1 MFFLHYNRKM
11 ALSDKAKK
19 ILDTMFFNKDTL
31 SFYKL
36 NLIGWILLLA
46 ADSIIVSPG
55 LVFSDFGIFLQNSFA
70 WIVGFFITLYL
81 RSFYKKFDYKENSIS
96 HLILLILIGSAIT
109 SLLLYF
115 SSNAIYLISRV
126 GPFYKKLNYF
136 AFKNISSNM
145 TRFFPLMTTWSL
157 LYFGIKIWID
167 FTKERE
173 KVIKAE
179 LFAQQ
184 AQLQMLRYQ
193 INPHFLFNSFSS
205 LRALTRTAPKKAEEM
220 ISKLSEFYRYSL
232 VSRNH
237 EVSLLDEIEAI
248 THYFE
253 IEKIRF
259 EENLVYEFHIDPVSE
274 VYPIPSFLIHPI
286 VDNAI
291 KYGMKTSSMPLVIYI
306 NTEVKNGR
314 LIIEVKNSGKWIA
327 INDGSEYYS
336 TGTGINNI
344 KNRLEF
350 AYPDKHSL
358 DIYEKD
364 GFVVIRIEI
373 FKEMK

>member
-1 MFFLHYNRKM
+1 M
-11 ALSDKAKK
+11 AYSDKANK
-19 ILDTMFFNKDTL
+19 IFDKIFFNKDTL

-36 NLIGWILLLA
+36 NLIGWGFVLA
-46 ADSIIVSPG
+46 ADSLLVSPS
-55 LVFSDFGIFLQNSFA
+55 LVFSDLREFIQNTFA
-70 WIVGFFITLYL
+70 WCVGFAITLYL
-81 RSFYKKFDYKENSIS
+81 RTFYKKFEYKNHSIA
-96 HLILLILIGSAIT
+96 HLIILILAGSIIA
-109 SLLLYF
+109 SLVLYF
-115 SSNAIYLISRV
+115 SSHLIYLISRF
-126 GPFYKKLNYF
+126 GPVVKKYNYF
-136 AFKNISSNM
+136 SIKAISASM
-145 TRFFPLMTTWSL
+145 TRFLPLMTTWSL

-205 LRALTRTAPKKAEEM
+205 LRALTRTAPKKAEDM
-220 ISKLSEFYRYSL
+220 IGKLSEFYRYSL

-259 EENLVYEFHIDPVSE
+259 EENLMFEFHIEPVAE
-274 VYPIPSFLIHPI
+274 VYPIPSFLIHPLI
-286 VDNAI
+286 DNAI
-291 KYGMKTSSMPLVIYI
+291 KYGMKTSKMPLVIFI
-306 NTEVKNGR
+306 DAEVKEGR

-327 INDGSEYYS
+327 IGEGNEYYS

-350 AYPDKHSL
+350 AYPEKHSL
-358 DIYEKD
+358 AISEKD

-373 FKEMK
+373 FKEMR

>member
-1 MFFLHYNRKM
+1 MAYSDKTKKIFDKMFF
-11 ALSDKAKK
+11 S
-19 ILDTMFFNKDTL
+19 KDTL

-36 NLIGWILLLA
+36 NLIGWGLILA
-46 ADSIIVSPG
+46 ADSLLVSPS
-55 LVFSDFGIFLQNSFA
+55 LVFSDFREFVQNTIA
-70 WIVGFFITLYL
+70 WCVGFPLTLYL
-81 RSFYKKFDYKENSIS
+81 RSFYKKFDYKNHSIA
-96 HLILLILIGSAIT
+96 HLIFLILIGSIIA
-109 SLLLYF
+109 SLVLYF
-115 SSNAIYLISRV
+115 SSHIIYLLSRID
-126 GPFYKKLNYF
+126 PIYKKYNYYSIK
-136 AFKNISSNM
+136 AISNSM

-205 LRALTRTAPKKAEEM
+205 LRALTRTAPKKAEDM
-220 ISKLSEFYRYSL
+220 IGKLSEFYRYSL

-259 EENLVYEFHIDPVSE
+259 EENLIFEFHIDPVAE
-274 VYPIPSFLIHPI
+274 VYPIPSFLIHPL

-291 KYGMKTSSMPLVIYI
+291 KYGMKTSNMPLTIYI
-306 NTEVKNGR
+306 NAEVKEGR

-327 INDGSEYYS
+327 TGQSNEYYS

-358 DIYEKD
+358 TISEKD
-364 GFVVIRIEI
+364 GFVEIKIEI

>member
-1 MFFLHYNRKM
+1 MAFSDKTKKIFNKMFF
-11 ALSDKAKK
+11 S
-19 ILDTMFFNKDTL
+19 KDTL

-36 NLIGWILLLA
+36 NLLGWGFILA
-46 ADSIIVSPG
+46 ADTLIVSPHM
-55 LVFSDFGIFLQNSFA
+55 VFSNWKLFIENSLS
-70 WIVGFFITLYL
+70 WCIGFPLTMYL
-81 RSFYKKFDYKENSIS
+81 RTFYKEFDYKNNSIV
-96 HLILLILIGSAIT
+96 HLIIIILIGSTIT
-109 SLLLYF
+109 SIVMYF
-115 SSNAIYLISRV
+115 SSNAIFLISGVAPVSFR
-126 GPFYKKLNYF
+126 NQYF
-136 AFKNISSNM
+136 NFKVISNTM
-145 TRFFPLMTTWSL
+145 TRVLPLMTTWSL

-205 LRALTRTAPKKAEEM
+205 LRALTRTAPKKAEDM

-259 EENLVYEFHIDPVSE
+259 EDNLNFEFHIDPIAE
-274 VYPIPSFLIHPI
+274 VYPIPSFLIHPL

-291 KYGMKTSSMPLVIYI
+291 KYGMKTSNMPLNII
-306 NTEVKNGR
+306 IDAEVKERR

-327 INDGSEYYS
+327 INEGNEYYS

-344 KNRLEF
+344 RNRLEF
-350 AYPDKHSL
+350 AYPDKHSFA
-358 DIYEKD
+358 ISEKD

-373 FKEMK
+373 FKEIK